1 MYLMLKKKYYNGRI
15 YLVRG
20 RASTFHA
27 ANDCGSLKWPQ
38 SQHSKLAMSRIPLR
52 NGSNSLSGKYNGQQR
67 AHLILLITETWQ
79 REEHGQKRLKD
90 LRYQRVQPHCY
101 FTAEETEPQ
110 REEILCLMT
119 HG

>member
-1 MYLMLKKKYYNGRI
+1 M
-15 YLVRG
+15 VRG

>member
-1 MYLMLKKKYYNGRI
+1 M
-15 YLVRG
+15 
-20 RASTFHA
+20 A
-27 ANDCGSLKWPQ
+27 W
-38 SQHSKLAMSRIPLR
+38 IPLR
-52 NGSNSLSGKYNGQQR
+52 DGSSSLSGRYNRQQR

-79 REEHGQKRLKD
+79 KEERGEKRLKD

>member
-1 MYLMLKKKYYNGRI
+1 MFHTYKKYRNGRTHS
-15 YLVRG
+15 VKG
-20 RASTFHA
+20 SVSAPHVAS
-27 ANDCGSLKWPQ
+27 DCGSLKWPP
-38 SQHSKLAMSRIPLR
+38 SPHGELATSWIPLR
-52 NGSNSLSGKYNGQQR
+52 DGSSCLGGRYNGQQR

-79 REEHGQKRLKD
+79 KEEHGQKRLKD
-90 LRYQRVQPHCY
+90 LGYQRVQPHCY